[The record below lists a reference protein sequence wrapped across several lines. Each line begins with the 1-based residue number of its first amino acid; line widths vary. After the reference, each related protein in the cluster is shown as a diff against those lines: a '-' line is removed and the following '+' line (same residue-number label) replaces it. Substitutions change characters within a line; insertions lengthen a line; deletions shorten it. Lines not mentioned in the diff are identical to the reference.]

1 MYGFC
6 YWECGFLPQHLSFI
20 RQETL
25 VYCCI
30 PTTKKNIWNKEG
42 IEWIFVGWVMM
53 NHFFYFLFINILILW
68 WISAATY
75 RQKFRYDWQG
85 IFLVFSV
92 FLVMKVLVAQSCL
105 TLCDPMDWSL
115 PGSSVFFPSSNTRV
129 ACHFLFQGLFLT
141 QGSNPVL
148 LHCRQILYH
157 LSQQGKS
164 FNLRQQLVW
173 LKQRFCSPR
182 TWWVPFEFTVTL
194 KESQKHHGS
203 FIFCHDSIS
212 QSPGPVSISTG
223 NSKGFVTFSVAFSL
237 FPSQEIC
244 PVLFL
249 FFSSFLSDAGL
260 QLSLFSASGTIHHG
274 LFPNSLPVEQVSL
287 ISVLQLSKEQVLGTD
302 YHSILN

>member
-6 YWECGFLPQHLSFI
+6 YWDCGFLPQHLSFI

-53 NHFFYFLFINILILW
+53 NHFSYFLFINILILW

-85 IFLVFSV
+85 IFLVFS
-92 FLVMKVLVAQSCL
+92 FLGHESVSCSVVS
-105 TLCDPMDWSL
+105 DSL
-115 PGSSVFFPSSNTRV
+115 RPHGLKPARLLRLFSSSNTGV

-157 LSQQGKS
+157 LSHQGKS
-164 FNLRQQLVW
+164 FNLCQQFMW
-173 LKQRFCSPR
+173 LKQGFCSPR
-182 TWWVPFEFTVTL
+182 TWWVPFGFTVTL
-194 KESQKHHGS
+194 KESRKHHGS

-212 QSPGPVSISTG
+212 QSPGPVSTSKG
-223 NSKGFVTFSVAFSL
+223 NSKVFETFSVAFSL

-260 QLSLFSASGTIHHG
+260 QLSLLSASGTIHHG
-274 LFPNSLPVEQVSL
+274 LFPSSLPVEQASL

-302 YHSILN
+302 YRSILN